1 MRVPL
6 LRLER
11 LVVRPLESSDLD
23 VVDALF
29 RELEL
34 DDRPRAAR
42 ERWLAWTQLAY
53 EQLDQLDQPPYG
65 DRAVALRSTGEV
77 VGLVGLVPSLVPVA
91 EAPAARHAPEVGL
104 FWAIRPSARSRGYAT
119 EAARGLGAWA
129 LTALR
134 LRRLVATTTADN
146 AASRRVMDHLG
157 MRVTEEPAR
166 PRWARVMGVWDA
178 L

>member
-1 MRVPL
+1 
-6 LRLER
+6 
-11 LVVRPLESSDLD
+11 
-23 VVDALF
+23 
-29 RELEL
+29 
-34 DDRPRAAR
+34 
-42 ERWLAWTQLAY
+42 
-53 EQLDQLDQPPYG
+53 
-65 DRAVALRSTGEV
+65 
-77 VGLVGLVPSLVPVA
+77 VPSLVPVA
-91 EAPAARHAPEVGL
+91 EEPAARHAPEVVL

-134 LRRLVATTTADN
+134 LRRLVATTTPDN

-178 L
+178 P